1 MMYQPLIS
9 LIINRD
15 FMPKDD
21 EAYNEL
27 MTWVI
32 INPVYP
38 IESEKKYNAEIKSKS
53 HSRMRSG

>member
-1 MMYQPLIS
+1 MMMYQPLIS

-27 MTWVI
+27 MT
-32 INPVYP
+32 
-38 IESEKKYNAEIKSKS
+38 
-53 HSRMRSG
+53 